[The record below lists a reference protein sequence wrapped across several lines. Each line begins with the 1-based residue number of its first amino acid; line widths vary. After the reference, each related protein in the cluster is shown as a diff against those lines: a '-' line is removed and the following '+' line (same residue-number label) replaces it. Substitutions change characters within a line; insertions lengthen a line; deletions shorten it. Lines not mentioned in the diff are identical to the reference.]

1 MDEEDRAGR
10 KVQKIDDLQHRSQQK
25 SSQIKN

>member
-10 KVQKIDDLQHRSQQK
+10 KVQKIDALQHRSQQK